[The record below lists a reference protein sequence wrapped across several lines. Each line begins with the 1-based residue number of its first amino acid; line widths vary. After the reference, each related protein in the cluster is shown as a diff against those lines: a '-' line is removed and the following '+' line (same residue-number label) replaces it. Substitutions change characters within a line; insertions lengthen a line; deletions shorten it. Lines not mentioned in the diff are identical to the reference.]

1 MDLLTA
7 IEISARGLSAERTR
21 VNVASMNIANAHVTK
36 TIDGGPYRA
45 KSVVFEAV
53 PLEVEKRGESSNSQG
68 IGRGEGFQQ
77 VLDQAIKKV
86 EVVKVAKVV
95 ENPDLFKEVYDPTH
109 PDADKNGMVRLP
121 NVNVVEEMVDLMNA
135 QRAYEAGVTAMNTA
149 KQMAMKAL
157 EIGR

>member
-1 MDLLTA
+1 MNLFRA
-7 IEISARGLSAERTR
+7 IELSARGLSAERTR

-53 PLEVEKRGESSNSQG
+53 PMLPEAPIADIRMGDAVRSFDSVLNEALKR
-68 IGRGEGFQQ
+68 
-77 VLDQAIKKV
+77 V
-86 EVVKVAKVV
+86 EVVKVAKIVD
-95 ENPDLFKEVYDPTH
+95 NPDPFKEVYDPTH
-109 PDADKNGMVRLP
+109 PHADENGIVRLP
-121 NVNVVEEMVDLMNA
+121 NVIVVEEMVDLMNA

-157 EIGR
+157 DIGR

>member
-21 VNVASMNIANAHVTK
+21 VNVASMNIANAHVTR

-53 PLEVEKRGESSNSQG
+53 PLKDGRAPRGANAHLGQD
-68 IGRGEGFQQ
+68 FDT
-77 VLDQAIKKV
+77 VLNEALKGV
-86 EVVKVAKVV
+86 EVVKVARIVD
-95 ENPDLFKEVYDPTH
+95 NPDPFKEVYDPTH
-109 PDADKNGMVRLP
+109 PDADKDGMVRLP